1 MNIQWYPGHMAKTR
15 RIITENLKN
24 VDVVCEV
31 VDARIPQASRNPD
44 IDALAGA
51 KPRLMILNR
60 VDQADPAATKR
71 WTAYFASLRYAV
83 IETDGK
89 KGTGVAKFVPAVRGL
104 MKEKIQRQAQRGML
118 TQQVKAMIVGIP
130 NVGKSTIINKL
141 AGKRAAQAQDR
152 PGVTRAKQWFFVGDG
167 LDLMDTPGILWPKL
181 DDEHTGLC
189 LAFTGAIR
197 DEIMDTETLGCK
209 LMETLAVR
217 AKGALEAR
225 YGITEEKIEQANA
238 SQWPGY
244 ELLKAAGRRRGFLVS
259 GGEID
264 TERMAKI
271 LLDEF
276 RAAKLGRITLE
287 MPPSSGEGS
296 DA

>member
-31 VDARIPQASRNPD
+31 VDARIPLASRNPD
-44 IDALAGA
+44 IDLLAEA

-60 VDQADPAATKR
+60 VDQADPAASR
-71 WTAYFASLRYAV
+71 QWTAYFASLGYAV

-89 KGTGVAKFVPAVRGL
+89 RGTGISRFEPAVREL
-104 MKEKIQRQAQRGML
+104 MKEKIARQAQRGIL
-118 TQQVKAMIVGIP
+118 NQRIKAMIVGIP

-141 AGKRAAQAQDR
+141 AGRRAAQAQDR
-152 PGVTRAKQWFFVGDG
+152 PGVTRTKQWFFVGNG

-197 DEIMDTETLGCK
+197 DELMDTETLGCK
-209 LMETLAVR
+209 LMEMLAER
-217 AKGALEAR
+217 AGEALSAR
-225 YGITEEKIEQANA
+225 YGITAEMIEQAN
-238 SQWPGY
+238 SCQWPGY
-244 ELLKAAGRRRGFLVS
+244 ELLKAAGRRRGFLIAR
-259 GGEID
+259 GEID

-287 MPPSSGEGS
+287 LPPDRGGG